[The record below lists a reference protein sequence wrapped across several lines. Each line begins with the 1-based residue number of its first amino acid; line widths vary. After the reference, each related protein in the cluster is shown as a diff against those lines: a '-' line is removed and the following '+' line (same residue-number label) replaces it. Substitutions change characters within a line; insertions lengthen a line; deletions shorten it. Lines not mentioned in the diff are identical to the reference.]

1 MRVSVCLF
9 PWLYFIFSYLK
20 IYLIFNLS
28 NFIFVNFYIFDISKI
43 KQYLIVLVCTSSI
56 MNEVKHLLAFCISI
70 SVKQKSI
77 LSIFLLADMVGISI
91 IGKDKHFGNLKIIRL
106 SVICLQI
113 FSPVI
118 CLWCSY
124 FYINCYIAI

>member
-1 MRVSVCLF
+1 M
-9 PWLYFIFSYLK
+9 
-20 IYLIFNLS
+20 
-28 NFIFVNFYIFDISKI
+28 DISKI

-77 LSIFLLADMVGISI
+77 LSIFLLADMVSISI
-91 IGKDKHFGNLKIIRL
+91 IGKDKHFGNLKIIPL
-106 SVICLQI
+106 SVICLRI